1 MALKK
6 DKPVA
11 SPKKTVHQVRI
22 VGGFWKRTP
31 LTVADVPGLRP
42 TPDRVR
48 ETLFNWLTH
57 LKGNAFSRLRCLD
70 LFAGTGALSFEA
82 ASRGFSQIVTVEEN
96 RTAYSHLEAMKS
108 KLNAEQVKIVHAD
121 AFAFADRLLKA
132 NERFDLIF
140 LDPPFQENF
149 LPAILPVCVK
159 LLSDGGLIYVESNEP
174 VTDEKLDQLLA
185 EGQKC
190 HISRENKAGQVY
202 YHLLEMKASS
212 QS

>member
-6 DKPVA
+6 DKPK
-11 SPKKTVHQVRI
+11 SSLQKTAHQIRI
-22 VGGFWKRTP
+22 VGGIWKRTP
-31 LTVADVPGLRP
+31 LTVADIPGLRP

-57 LKGNAFSRLRCLD
+57 LKGNAFSKMRCLD

-82 ASRGFSQIVTVEEN
+82 ASRGFSQVVTVEEN
-96 RTAYSHLEAMKS
+96 RAAYSRLEVIKR
-108 KLNAEQVKIVHAD
+108 KLNAGQVKIVHAD

-149 LPAILPVCVK
+149 LPVILPLCVK
-159 LLSDGGLIYVESNEP
+159 LLSDGGLIYVESNET
-174 VTDEKLDQLLA
+174 VTNEKLDKLLP
-185 EGQKC
+185 EGEKC
-190 HISRENKAGQVY
+190 HICRENKAGQVY
-202 YHLLEMKASS
+202 YHLLEMKASG